1 MNNHASAFGQFHQVQ
16 TPLTR
21 LFFSSFCLSTAR
33 SKAARNWARITVG
46 ACGPKTKT
54 QSEWKKRKET
64 KWILLFVL
72 TMGNYEE
79 QVLPLQTARGR
90 ERATSSVLFH
100 SSLCF
105 FYRRRKTN
113 HEPLAVSVRTQRR
126 THTHTCPHVTRGFT
140 HRAMFLRYR
149 LCSDTSLLANPIVSN
164 SKMVNSCSRG

>member
-79 QVLPLQTARGR
+79 RFYLYKQRVGEKGQLPQCSSTQAFAFSTDAERRAMSRWLSACARRHG
-90 ERATSSVLFH
+90 
-100 SSLCF
+100 
-105 FYRRRKTN
+105 
-113 HEPLAVSVRTQRR
+113 
-126 THTHTCPHVTRGFT
+126 HTHTCPHVTSGFT